1 LRDTLVP
8 IKSFI
13 HEVLRHSWT
22 FGCVLQAALCYLK
35 AIHTKIPELA
45 QQEKAGIQLKTQLDR
60 IAMATKAELQ
70 AELDYNST

>member
-1 LRDTLVP
+1 L
-8 IKSFI
+8 
-13 HEVLRHSWT
+13 
-22 FGCVLQAALCYLK
+22 GCVLQAALCYLK